1 MKKLLSLLILLV
13 VGTGLGGGA
22 GYGAILLLGPSNA
35 AATAPD
41 KAEHAG
47 NAGHGPSF
55 VPAGEVL
62 APVVAADGHLSG
74 YVKFDLQL
82 EVGADKAEFV
92 AARLPLMLHAINMRT
107 FRTPMASGPDGMLPN
122 LDTFRRVAQASADE
136 AFGAGVVRRVA
147 IVQATPA

>member
-41 KAEHAG
+41 KAEHAE
-47 NAGHGPSF
+47 AGHGPSF

-74 YVKFDLQL
+74 YVKFDVQL

-92 AARLPLMLHAINMRT
+92 TARLPLMLHAINMRT

-122 LDTFRRVAQASADE
+122 LDTFRKVAQASADE